1 MSINKPYY
9 RIYRPGS
16 SYPFLSD
23 SRNVDNM
30 YTYIRAFRLLEDD
43 LVKLFTNVEPTKD
56 NRKVYSH
63 RLYELLLRASTEFE
77 TNAMQI
83 LTYNGYTKKGNEN
96 FNIKDYYK
104 INEATKLSDYEVTC
118 ELWHPMKV
126 FKPFQE
132 WCNGHSLSWYQAY
145 NKVKHNRSSEFSKAS
160 LENVMNAITGV
171 LAILYAQFDYFA
183 ITGPMAIG
191 TWNVSIKNTGDYTEP
206 IGSKSIFHVVRPKWT
221 EDEKYLFNWDEIKN
235 SNDAF
240 AKYPFKKV
248 EAPLKRRPLNDDV
261 NK

>member
-1 MSINKPYY
+1 MGINKPYF

-16 SYPFLSD
+16 LYPFISD

-30 YTYIRAFRLLEDD
+30 YPYIRAFRLLEED
-43 LVKLFTNVEPTKD
+43 LKQLFTYVEPTDANKG
-56 NRKVYSH
+56 VFSH

-83 LTYNGYTKKGNEN
+83 LAMNGYTKEKGSN
-96 FNIKDYYK
+96 FNIKDYFK
-104 INEATKLSDYEVTC
+104 INQATKLSDYSVTC
-118 ELWHPMKV
+118 ELWQPTRE

-132 WCNGHSLSWYQAY
+132 WSNAHPLSWYQAY
-145 NKVKHNRSSEFSKAS
+145 NDVKHNRSSEFSKAS

-191 TWNVSIKNTGDYTEP
+191 AWYEVIVNDGDYTEP
-206 IGSKSIFHVVRPKWT
+206 INSKSIFHFVRPKWT
-221 EDEKYLFNWDEIKN
+221 EDEKYVFNWDEIKN

-240 AKYPFKKV
+240 AKYPFK
-248 EAPLKRRPLNDDV
+248 
-261 NK
+261 

>member
-83 LTYNGYTKKGNEN
+83 LKKNGYKKKGNMN
-96 FNIKDYYK
+96 MNDYVK
-104 INEATKLSDYEVTC
+104 INEATKLSDYTVTC
-118 ELWHPMKV
+118 EIWYPDNE

-132 WCNGHSLSWYQAY
+132 WKEGKPLTWFQAY
-145 NKVKHNRSSEFSKAS
+145 NKVKHNRSKEFAKAS

-191 TWNVSIKNTGDYTEP
+191 TWYASIKNTGDYTEP

-221 EDEKYLFNWDEIKN
+221 EDEKYVFNWDEIKN